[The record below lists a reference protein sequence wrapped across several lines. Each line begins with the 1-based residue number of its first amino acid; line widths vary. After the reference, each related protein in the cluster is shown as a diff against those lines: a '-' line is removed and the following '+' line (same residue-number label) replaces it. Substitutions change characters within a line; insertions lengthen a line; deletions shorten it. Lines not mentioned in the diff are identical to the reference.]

1 MADETGMGAGAR
13 GALGAGAAVIVVLLG
28 YLGWSLSQP
37 APVAEAP
44 ATEAETSE
52 AATGETTPDE
62 AGAAATGSA
71 DAVAS
76 EAEEPAK
83 AEEPA
88 AEDTAQVAAP
98 AALPPVPPSFDVVRV
113 EPDGS
118 ATVAGSAAADAKVSL
133 RVDGAEVAQAQAD
146 GQGKFAALFTLA
158 ASDVPRLLSLV
169 AILAD
174 GTEIAAVETVALA
187 PTKPVAVASAETTAE
202 PPADPPVAPE
212 APAAVLLTEEGAQV
226 LQPASDVPPEVLA
239 NVSVDTI
246 TYTPEGAVQLGGR
259 GQGAGFVR
267 IYLDD
272 AEKALVEIGADG
284 MWAATLADV
293 AAGIYTLR
301 VDQIGADGKVTSR
314 FETPFKRETLEA
326 LAAASAPAAAEPTA
340 SSKPAASPEPAAE
353 PDAPAEPAPAAEPE
367 TVAAGTE
374 VGAEAAPAAEPAPVE
389 TAAAESAPA
398 EPAPAETVAA
408 EPAPPPAPVTITVQP
423 GFTLWGIAEQS
434 LGDGVAYV
442 QVFEANKDKIRDPD
456 LIYPGQVFT
465 IPKAE

>member
-1 MADETGMGAGAR
+1 MDMADETGMGAGAR

-52 AATGETTPDE
+52 AATGESTPDE
-62 AGAAATGSA
+62 AGAAETGAAETGAAETGAA

-202 PPADPPVAPE
+202 PPVAPE

-301 VDQIGADGKVTSR
+301 VDQIGADGKVSSR

-340 SSKPAASPEPAAE
+340 SSEPAAE

-367 TVAAGTE
+367 TVAAGAE
-374 VGAEAAPAAEPAPVE
+374 AGAEAAPAVEPAP
-389 TAAAESAPA
+389 AESAPA

-442 QVFEANKDKIRDPD
+442 QVFEANKDKIRNPD